1 MPKFVVKSLGC
12 KLNQLEGQ
20 IIAERLSEIG
30 FEQTKN
36 IKEAN
41 YFILNSC
48 TVTGSADSEVNYI
61 LNKAKRENEDIIR
74 ILAGCVVDAEIENV
88 QNSAEIILK
97 NSEKLKIAEIL
108 KDKKQEFEDEFLYAT
123 IKNPTSS
130 RVNVKIQDGCNNS
143 CAYCIIPKAR
153 GKSRSNSVKNIIS
166 QIEKIVEKGRDEVIL
181 TGIHIGL
188 WGCEF
193 GQNLVDL
200 LKEIEKT
207 EIKRYRLGSLY
218 VNEISDELID
228 FLKNSKKFC
237 PHFHLSL
244 QSMTDKTLKN
254 MNRFYSV
261 QDELN
266 TIEKLHKNF
275 DLPFLGAD
283 IIVGFPMETNEDFIE
298 TLENVKRAKLTK
310 IHVFPYSKRPNTI
323 AEKMLEQVDEGIKK
337 ERARKLIKVSDK
349 FKAEFIE
356 KNIGRE
362 LSVIFEEKIQKDGT
376 RKGITENYIEI
387 YTPSEDFEPNKIKK
401 IVLKKEHIK
410 S

>member
-20 IIAERLSEIG
+20 IIAEKLVEIG
-30 FEQTKN
+30 FEQTKE

-61 LNKAKRENEDIIR
+61 LNKAKRENPDVKR
-74 ILAGCVVDAEIENV
+74 VLAGCAVDAEIENV

-97 NSEKLKIAEIL
+97 NSEKLRIVEIL
-108 KDKKQEFEDEFLYAT
+108 ENKEQEFEDEFRYAI
-123 IKNPTSS
+123 IKNPKSS

-143 CAYCIIPKAR
+143 CAYCLIPKAR
-153 GKSRSNSVKNIIS
+153 GKSRSNSVENIIA
-166 QIEKIVEKGRDEVIL
+166 QIEKVVDAGRDEIIL

-188 WGCEF
+188 WGNEN
-193 GQNLVDL
+193 GQNLIDL

-218 VNEISDELID
+218 VNEISDELIE

-254 MNRFYSV
+254 MNRFYTV
-261 QDELN
+261 QEELA

-275 DLPFLGAD
+275 NLPFLGAD
-283 IIVGFPMETNEDFIE
+283 IIVGFPMETNEDFEE
-298 TLENVKRAKLTK
+298 TLNNAKQAKLSK
-310 IHVFPYSKRPNTI
+310 IHVFPYSKRPNTK
-323 AEKMLEQVDEGIKK
+323 ACAMERQVDEGVKK
-337 ERARKLIKVSDK
+337 ERARKLIEVSNELK
-349 FKAEFIE
+349 KEFIE
-356 KNIGRE
+356 KNIGRKVD
-362 LSVIFEEKIQKDGT
+362 VIFEEKIQKDGS

-387 YTPSEDFEPNKIKK
+387 FMPSAKVKPNKIQK
-401 IVLKKEHIK
+401 ITLKKEHIK

>member
-30 FEQTKN
+30 FEQTKD
-36 IKEAN
+36 IKKAN

-61 LNKAKRENEDIIR
+61 LNKAKRENPDIIR

-88 QNSAEIILK
+88 QNSAEIVLK

-166 QIEKIVEKGRDEVIL
+166 QIEKIVGKGRDEVIL

-188 WGCEF
+188 WGQEN

-218 VNEISDELID
+218 VNEISDELIE

-266 TIEKLHKNF
+266 TIQKLHKNF

-310 IHVFPYSKRPNTI
+310 VHVFPYSKRPNTI
-323 AEKMLEQVDEGIKK
+323 AEKMPEQIDEGIKK

-349 FKAEFIE
+349 LKAEFIE

-362 LSVIFEEKIQKDGT
+362 LDVIFEEKIQKDGT

-387 YTPSEDFEPNKIKK
+387 FTPSEDFEPNKIQK

>member
-20 IIAERLSEIG
+20 IIAERLSEID
-30 FEQTKN
+30 FEQTKD
-36 IKEAN
+36 IKKAN

-61 LNKAKRENEDIIR
+61 LNKAKRENPDIIR

-88 QNSAEIILK
+88 QNSAEIVLK

-188 WGCEF
+188 WGQEN

-218 VNEISDELID
+218 VNEISDELIE

-266 TIEKLHKNF
+266 TIQKLHKNF

-310 IHVFPYSKRPNTI
+310 VHVFPYSKRPNTI
-323 AEKMLEQVDEGIKK
+323 AEKMPEQIDEGIKK

-349 FKAEFIE
+349 LKAEFIG

-387 YTPSEDFEPNKIKK
+387 FTPSEDFEPNKIQK

>member
-1 MPKFVVKSLGC
+1 MPKFTVKSLGC

-20 IIAERLSEIG
+20 IIAEKLIKIG

-36 IKEAN
+36 TLEAD

-61 LNKAKRENEDIIR
+61 LNKAKRENPDIIR
-74 ILAGCVVDAEIENV
+74 VLAGCVVDAEIENV

-97 NSEKLKIAEIL
+97 NSEKLRIAEIL
-108 KDKKQEFEDEFLYAT
+108 ENKEQEFEDEFKYA
-123 IKNPTSS
+123 IIENPTSS

-143 CAYCIIPKAR
+143 CAYCLIPKAR
-153 GKSRSNSVKNIIS
+153 GKSRSNSVQNILS
-166 QIEKIVEKGRDEVIL
+166 QIEKIVRKGRDEIIL

-188 WGCEF
+188 WGNEF
-193 GQNLVDL
+193 GQNLIDL

-207 EIKRYRLGSLY
+207 KIKRYRLGSLY
-218 VNEISDELID
+218 VNEITDELIE

-244 QSMTDKTLKN
+244 QSMTNKTLKN
-254 MNRFYSV
+254 MNRFYTV
-261 QDELN
+261 EDELT

-275 DLPFLGAD
+275 KFPFLGAD
-283 IIVGFPMETNEDFIE
+283 IIVGFPMENEEDFNQ
-298 TLENVKRAKLTK
+298 TLENAKRAKLSK
-310 IHVFPYSKRPNTI
+310 IHVFPYSKRPNTK
-323 AEKMLEQVDEGIKK
+323 ASAMEEQIDESVKK
-337 ERARKLIKVSDK
+337 ERARKLIKISEK
-349 FKAEFIE
+349 LKAEFIE

-362 LSVIFEEKIQKDGT
+362 LDVIFEEKIQKNGT
-376 RKGITENYIEI
+376 RKGISENYIEI
-387 YTPSEDFEPNKIKK
+387 FINANETLPNKIQK
-401 IVLKKEHIK
+401 ITLQKEHIK

>member
-30 FEQTKN
+30 FEQTKD
-36 IKEAN
+36 IKKAN

-61 LNKAKRENEDIIR
+61 LNKAKRENPDIIR

-88 QNSAEIILK
+88 QNSAEIVLK

-166 QIEKIVEKGRDEVIL
+166 QIEKIIEKGRDEVIL

-188 WGCEF
+188 WGQEN

-218 VNEISDELID
+218 VNEISDELIE

-266 TIEKLHKNF
+266 TIQKLHKNF

-310 IHVFPYSKRPNTI
+310 VHVFPYSKRPNTI
-323 AEKMLEQVDEGIKK
+323 AEKMPEQIDEGIKK

-349 FKAEFIE
+349 LKAEFIE

-387 YTPSEDFEPNKIKK
+387 FTPSEDFEPNKIQK

>member
-20 IIAERLSEIG
+20 IIAERLSEID
-30 FEQTKN
+30 FEQTKD
-36 IKEAN
+36 IKKAN

-61 LNKAKRENEDIIR
+61 LNKAKRENPDIIR

-88 QNSAEIILK
+88 QNSAEIVLK

-166 QIEKIVEKGRDEVIL
+166 QIEKIVGKGRDEVIL

-188 WGCEF
+188 WGQEN

-218 VNEISDELID
+218 VNEISDELIE

-261 QDELN
+261 QDELS
-266 TIEKLHKNF
+266 TIQKLHKNF

-310 IHVFPYSKRPNTI
+310 VHVFPYSKRPNTM
-323 AEKMLEQVDEGIKK
+323 AEKMPEQIDEGIKK

-349 FKAEFIE
+349 LKVEFIE

-387 YTPSEDFEPNKIKK
+387 FTPSEDFEPNKIQK

>member
-36 IKEAN
+36 IEEAN

-48 TVTGSADSEVNYI
+48 TVTGNADSEVNYI

-108 KDKKQEFEDEFLYAT
+108 KDKKQEFEDEFLYAI

-188 WGCEF
+188 WGQEN

-207 EIKRYRLGSLY
+207 KVKRYRLGSLY
-218 VNEISDELID
+218 VNEISDELIN

-283 IIVGFPMETNEDFIE
+283 IIVGFPMETNKDFIE
-298 TLENVKRAKLTK
+298 TLENAKRAKLTK

-323 AEKMLEQVDEGIKK
+323 AEKMPEQVDEGIKK

-387 YTPSEDFEPNKIKK
+387 YTPSEDFEPNKIQK